1 MEIYVQS
8 LDYGLWDII
17 RRGPYIPK
25 REIVADDGT
34 RSLHPKVEEEFTDDD
49 YARLTKNARAMNVLI
64 CGLNETEYA
73 RVSQCNSA
81 HEAWKL
87 LEMSYQGTAQVK
99 NTKIS
104 LFISQYEMFK
114 MEEGE
119 SLNHMHQTFSTIVNT
134 LSSLGKTYPNDE
146 LNRKILFAL
155 PKEYK
160 SKVTAIQESKYIDTI
175 TVHELICNLET
186 EELVLNQEK
195 LRDEQEKRI
204 KKSLAFHV
212 SNEKESEEDE
222 DEMALFAKRFVKY
235 KRFMKKGGGGK
246 FTKKENKE
254 SSSEEIKCY
263 NCDKPGHI
271 KANCPKMAYK
281 KKKKAMLANW
291 DEESSEDDEDNEEVA
306 NVVCFMANDHDEVS
320 SNSSLDNDDVSL
332 YDLQKAFSS
341 LHHEFSKLQKVE
353 QKLIFELR
361 EEKKKVECLMD
372 SSKLLLD
379 FNDEF
384 EKENL
389 VLHQKEIVLEKEIE
403 SLRAKNVDLTKIVHN
418 FTKGQE
424 TFEMMLGSQR
434 LTFNKCGIGFESSK
448 EQKSLV
454 NMFVKS
460 SFASRKTTSFKS
472 SHVLCSYCERVG
484 HGKSRCYFRKQLE
497 LGSLVPPSK
506 RQVWIVK
513 RKPNPSGPKPTW
525 VPKS

>member
-119 SLNHMHQTFSTIVNT
+119 SLNHMHQRFSTIVNT

-160 SKVTAIQESKYIDTI
+160 SKVTAIRESMDIDTI

-195 LRDEQEKRI
+195 L
-204 KKSLAFHV
+204 
-212 SNEKESEEDE
+212 
-222 DEMALFAKRFVKY
+222 
-235 KRFMKKGGGGK
+235 
-246 FTKKENKE
+246 
-254 SSSEEIKCY
+254 
-263 NCDKPGHI
+263 
-271 KANCPKMAYK
+271 
-281 KKKKAMLANW
+281 
-291 DEESSEDDEDNEEVA
+291 
-306 NVVCFMANDHDEVS
+306 
-320 SNSSLDNDDVSL
+320 
-332 YDLQKAFSS
+332 
-341 LHHEFSKLQKVE
+341 
-353 QKLIFELR
+353 
-361 EEKKKVECLMD
+361 
-372 SSKLLLD
+372 
-379 FNDEF
+379 
-384 EKENL
+384 
-389 VLHQKEIVLEKEIE
+389 
-403 SLRAKNVDLTKIVHN
+403 
-418 FTKGQE
+418 
-424 TFEMMLGSQR
+424 
-434 LTFNKCGIGFESSK
+434 
-448 EQKSLV
+448 
-454 NMFVKS
+454 
-460 SFASRKTTSFKS
+460 
-472 SHVLCSYCERVG
+472 
-484 HGKSRCYFRKQLE
+484 
-497 LGSLVPPSK
+497 
-506 RQVWIVK
+506 
-513 RKPNPSGPKPTW
+513 
-525 VPKS
+525 